1 MTATDKEERIRFL
14 GVPIAVIAAA
24 DHHAHTGEDDPAP
37 AQPGCGQ
44 AQLETERPAHSKIP
58 AIIRQ
63 IHAIEIYSGSNTR
76 DSNWFKNWLLLFPR
90 TKSLPVC
97 QQGLKAV
104 FDDLLCCR
112 DLDSVEAVNSAGADL
127 SARPLSSVGRHMRN
141 CSGQNNPRQTRFRL
155 GTVCRRGCNQ
165 SPEIF
170 ACHRRC
176 H

>member
-63 IHAIEIYSGSNTR
+63 IHAIVVT
-76 DSNWFKNWLLLFPR
+76 
-90 TKSLPVC
+90 PV
-97 QQGLKAV
+97 QILAIQTGLKIGCCSFHEPNRCQYANKDSRPYLTTFYAV
-104 FDDLLCCR
+104 
-112 DLDSVEAVNSAGADL
+112 A
-127 SARPLSSVGRHMRN
+127 
-141 CSGQNNPRQTRFRL
+141 T
-155 GTVCRRGCNQ
+155 
-165 SPEIF
+165 
-170 ACHRRC
+170 
-176 H
+176 